1 MNQAV
6 QTAAFIDQTNPIYEK
21 AKNEE
26 LLNFENHRIRSPSHL
41 QISVEIPV
49 AFLLPTGSY
58 TQPAFISVG

>member
-26 LLNFENHRIRSPSHL
+26 FLNFEKQVPFTLAN
-41 QISVEIPV
+41 
-49 AFLLPTGSY
+49 
-58 TQPAFISVG
+58 